1 MAVPDL
7 HVLVVLHAIDIEVIV
22 GANATQER
30 HGRRSQ
36 AADPVGELVGFEVPG
51 FGFAEILALDE
62 GNFEL

>member
-7 HVLVVLHAIDIEVIV
+7 HVLVLLHAIDIEAIV

-30 HGRRSQ
+30 HGRGRQ
-36 AADPVGELVGFEVPG
+36 AADPVGELVRFEVPG
-51 FGFAEILALDE
+51 FGFAEILALNE